1 LTDNLSANYASS
13 GLLASPGIFTMVI
26 SKIRI
31 TALAAI
37 AILAS
42 IALATS
48 VRSQSGT
55 VPQYTS
61 GGELVTPS
69 GFETWV
75 FVGSNL
81 GLAYKHELPVTTAKE
96 SAQADAQVFHNIYI
110 NPEAYAYFKEKHE
123 FPELTMLVMEIFT
136 AADKEPKDVLS
147 AGVYNDQR
155 IGLQV
160 AVKDSRHPSQPSNS
174 PWAYYIPQDW
184 QDEPDHPLAP
194 SSKAFDSR
202 ACESCH
208 AAHASLDHVWVQFY
222 PTLRKLL
229 PQTAR

>member
-1 LTDNLSANYASS
+1 MSVNNKNHLRVA
-13 GLLASPGIFTMVI
+13 
-26 SKIRI
+26 
-31 TALAAI
+31 ALAAI
-37 AILAS
+37 AALAS
-42 IALATS
+42 IVFALPG
-48 VRSQSGT
+48 RSQSST
-55 VPQYTS
+55 APQYDAK
-61 GGELVTPS
+61 GDLITPS

-160 AVKDSRHPSQPSNS
+160 AVKDSRHPSEPSNS
-174 PWAYYIPQDW
+174 PWAY
-184 QDEPDHPLAP
+184 
-194 SSKAFDSR
+194 
-202 ACESCH
+202 
-208 AAHASLDHVWVQFY
+208 
-222 PTLRKLL
+222 
-229 PQTAR
+229 